1 MHQPGNILSIRFG
14 SPAVPHPYPT
24 PPQIPFSYHS
34 PHTAALRCACA
45 SRKVGCVIVRD
56 GQVIATGYNGPP
68 KGTWH
73 PEEFPRPC
81 PCVGGISGAD
91 LSLKYC
97 AHAEANA
104 LAQSAYR
111 GASTAGAD
119 IFCTNFP
126 CIECVKLLISAG
138 IRAIYYVHGYPDVSG
153 LRDRYLSQAGIP
165 THPIAWSRIH
175 PHLSALAKG

>member
-1 MHQPGNILSIRFG
+1 MILAF
-14 SPAVPHPYPT
+14 A
-24 PPQIPFSYHS
+24 
-34 PHTAALRCACA
+34 AALRSTCL

-56 GQVIATGYNGPP
+56 GQVIATGYNGTPAR
-68 KGTWH
+68 TWH

-81 PCVGGISGAD
+81 PCVGGVSGAD

-97 AHAEANA
+97 SHAEANA

-111 GASTAGAD
+111 GSSTAGAA

-138 IRAIYYVHGYPDVSG
+138 IKTIAYVHGYPDVSG
-153 LRDRYLSQAGIP
+153 LRDRYLSQAGIT
-165 THPIAWSRIH
+165 THVIPWSRIQ
-175 PHLSALAKG
+175 PHLSTLARG